1 MLAPLFLSPLL
12 ACVGRKALIQ
22 FGSLFNIF
30 TTVIIGTGFIII
42 NQDDGGS
49 GKNIAAGSVMIM
61 VGLISFMVNFAF
73 TLGPLVWLY
82 VP

>member
-12 ACVGRKALIQ
+12 ACVGRKPLIQ
-22 FGSLFNIF
+22 FGSLLNVF
-30 TTVIIGTGFIII
+30 TTVVIGTGFIII
-42 NQDDGGS
+42 NQGDGTSNNKAVG
-49 GKNIAAGSVMIM
+49 GVMILI
-61 VGLISFMVNFAF
+61 GLLSFMTNFAF